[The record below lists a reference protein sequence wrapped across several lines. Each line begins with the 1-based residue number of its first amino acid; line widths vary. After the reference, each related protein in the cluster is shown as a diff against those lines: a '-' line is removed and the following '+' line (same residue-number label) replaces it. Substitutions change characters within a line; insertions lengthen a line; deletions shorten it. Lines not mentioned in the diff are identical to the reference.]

1 MKYFMKNDSIKELT
15 LSGRTYNT
23 LMRVGIT
30 TINQLLALSIDD
42 LESIK
47 NLGQKG
53 YEEIEQ
59 TIRNIKVIDKN
70 NLKDKF
76 QESEQQTFL
85 GNDGKRYKDVEIS
98 ELQLSNRAYNC
109 LKNNGIC
116 YLSQLL
122 VKTEDELFQMQNMG
136 KKSVLDVLEQ
146 VKKVQLI
153 PIESSDIPESLEQ
166 KMCRDLVSEI
176 NEIVPIQIKGVYPKL
191 SNLLENIKDINAVD
205 SHDIIVSELY
215 NMVEVNQG
223 LRCFVFQF
231 IEKKEDGVSERR
243 LFEQLP
249 NCLKNKDFFHQ
260 FMLDMLQDKCLVLNE
275 ENLYE
280 KRYPTVLEYV
290 QNIED
295 ERASR
300 ILLLL
305 LDGMTLQDVGKQYN
319 VSRER
324 IRQIKKRYIS
334 KAPKLQEDKYAY
346 IFQKYNL
353 LREDFLLG
361 FDNNVA
367 TYNYLSMAYKRGNE
381 NVEQMLEDP
390 ELSEHEKVCVE
401 KIIYKNYV
409 TLNGERVL
417 KTRSGLSEYL
427 LRTIGKKG
435 ITFDEFKE
443 LYQMLLEDLG
453 LENNSKFTLMDRGY
467 ENKMAASNHVLWK
480 HHKKMRYYNIDS
492 YEYDDLFKTLNLN
505 QYNNI
510 EISALKLFRENPEV
524 MREYDIQDEYELH
537 NLLKKICP
545 KDMDISFKRMPNIEF
560 GKADRDKQVMDLLLE
575 MAPVTNTDLADAYE
589 KQFGVLARV

>member
-191 SNLLENIKDINAVD
+191 SNLLENIK
-205 SHDIIVSELY
+205 
-215 NMVEVNQG
+215 G
-223 LRCFVFQF
+223 
-231 IEKKEDGVSERR
+231 
-243 LFEQLP
+243 
-249 NCLKNKDFFHQ
+249 
-260 FMLDMLQDKCLVLNE
+260 
-275 ENLYE
+275 
-280 KRYPTVLEYV
+280 
-290 QNIED
+290 
-295 ERASR
+295 
-300 ILLLL
+300 
-305 LDGMTLQDVGKQYN
+305 
-319 VSRER
+319 
-324 IRQIKKRYIS
+324 
-334 KAPKLQEDKYAY
+334 
-346 IFQKYNL
+346 
-353 LREDFLLG
+353 
-361 FDNNVA
+361 
-367 TYNYLSMAYKRGNE
+367 
-381 NVEQMLEDP
+381 
-390 ELSEHEKVCVE
+390 
-401 KIIYKNYV
+401 
-409 TLNGERVL
+409 
-417 KTRSGLSEYL
+417 
-427 LRTIGKKG
+427 
-435 ITFDEFKE
+435 
-443 LYQMLLEDLG
+443 
-453 LENNSKFTLMDRGY
+453 
-467 ENKMAASNHVLWK
+467 
-480 HHKKMRYYNIDS
+480 
-492 YEYDDLFKTLNLN
+492 
-505 QYNNI
+505 
-510 EISALKLFRENPEV
+510 
-524 MREYDIQDEYELH
+524 
-537 NLLKKICP
+537 
-545 KDMDISFKRMPNIEF
+545 
-560 GKADRDKQVMDLLLE
+560 
-575 MAPVTNTDLADAYE
+575 
-589 KQFGVLARV
+589 